1 MIRSIHFG
9 MIRDGT
15 SAEINVDNEAN
26 MGEIKS
32 KVEYSINVRHRA
44 NHFVFLH
51 MVTTKYTTQFS

>member
-1 MIRSIHFG
+1 